1 MKILSTIKLAE
12 AVNYYRIDNG
22 LTIEDFSN
30 LTGLNVH
37 NIHRIESGKYIPTI
51 EQFETLSK
59 HLNLDLNLLLEDDKQ
74 QNTFDMLRKEVC
86 NQSERD
92 GLEALFSMM
101 ATLKQQVRLRRAF
114 EDSLHN

>member
-37 NIHRIESGKYIPTI
+37 NIQRIESGKYIPTI

-59 HLNLDLNLLLEDDKQ
+59 DLNLDLNLLLEDDKQ

-92 GLEALFSMM
+92 GLETLFSMM